1 MCKSRWKLNLAIFA
15 LVAVSFFAGC
25 NGNNIAADFNDC
37 DCFITKKF
45 SVTPLTK
52 FVETDGKASLKLVVD
67 VLDSTGHRSKAP
79 FNLQCSL
86 YRYLPRT
93 ADNKGELVQ
102 VWQPISLDAIAENNK
117 YWNDYLRSYE
127 FGFELDSLPGQ
138 QWYLVEIACQIP
150 SGNRIFDK
158 FMLKT
163 P

>member
-1 MCKSRWKLNLAIFA
+1 MWACKWKFNLAVFA
-15 LVAVSFFAGC
+15 LAVVSFFVGC
-25 NGNNIAADFNDC
+25 GGNEVAVDFGKC
-37 DCFITKKF
+37 DCFAIKEF

-52 FVETDGKASLKLVVD
+52 FVEADDKAVLKLVVD
-67 VLDSTGHRSKAP
+67 ALDSTGHRSKAR
-79 FNLQCSL
+79 FSLQCSL

-102 VWQPISLDAIAENNK
+102 SWRPISLDAAAENNE

-127 FGFELDSLPGQ
+127 FELGLDDLPGE

-150 SGNRIFDK
+150 SGNRLFYE